1 MPPKKR
7 ITRKIIL
14 DKAFLITQKE
24 GYESITVRG
33 LASELLCSTQPIYQ
47 EFKDMSDLKIAIIK
61 KTCEYMTDFMTQNS
75 DKSLSAD
82 LANIIAYIQF
92 ANAEK
97 KLFQLIF
104 TSRDGLQMMQYC
116 LDISSFNINM
126 IIYANGIIM
135 MNAYKTLDIPFEEMK
150 KMIIKAYEAF
160 K

>member
-1 MPPKKR
+1 MPPQKR
-7 ITRKIIL
+7 ITKEMIL
-14 DKAFLITQKE
+14 EKAFFITQTE
-24 GYESITVRG
+24 GYESITVRS
-33 LASELLCSTQPIYQ
+33 LACELSCSTQPIYQ
-47 EFKDMSDLKIAIIK
+47 EFKDMSDLKVAIMQ
-61 KTCEYMTDFMTQNS
+61 KTCEYMANFITQNR
-75 DKSLSAD
+75 DKSLSSD

-97 KLFQLIF
+97 RLFQLIF

-150 KMIIKAYEAF
+150 KMIIKAYEVF